1 MNKELEGVIYISRTH
16 ANRSHM
22 WNGDTLLQYLEHL
35 KGEIKRKRVALGLP
49 FSAKA
54 LVLCDA
60 ATVHSTSIYQK
71 IRERFEREANCVF
84 VTGGNNSTSS
94 TLNKPVI
101 PGGWTATGAP
111 NDGWHQW
118 FHYLRRG
125 FLKLTMGLSGS
136 LVLRKTMAEFG
147 VAVDGNSRFT
157 CVWLCVLG
165 LLFVLICFDVVW

>member
-71 IRERFEREANCVF
+71 IRERFEREANCIF
-84 VTGGNNSTSS
+84 VTGGNNSASS
-94 TLNKPVI
+94 TSNKPLVI

-125 FLKLTMGLSGS
+125 FMKLAMGLSGS

-157 CVWLCVLG
+157 WLGCVLG
-165 LLFVLICFDVVW
+165 LLCFDVVW